1 MSAELEADP
10 ELFGDDDEDE
20 PQAQPAANPSQSQT
34 QPHVANFLND
44 IFGDD
49 SDDEGIKGA
58 GGGGSDDELNDSDD
72 DVTTKSRLKKK
83 KDAGAGKKKK
93 GEKKAKG
100 KDKEKGKGKDKDK
113 GSKKRKAEVQV
124 TSSGRIS
131 KKPSAPSSK
140 AKGDGSARANDGDEY
155 DSDNDLEMSKED
167 RNFIAGEDDAETAG
181 VMKEY
186 DAEDQNFD
194 DERPRKKSKGGD
206 GRAQKDLDPFSETLL
221 SMKKPKVQEIG
232 DNDKNSLALS
242 LLREMDLAQKRDEER
257 LRENQPAIFK
267 LHMLERVQKVV
278 NVKALQ
284 NALLDLDILA
294 VFVDWIKPLPDKSLP
309 SLTLRSAVYEMLA
322 KLPCQTG
329 ELSLPQPLPTARS
342 RRQLTFFSTSFSY
355 QNTLRGATRASRR

>member
-1 MSAELEADP
+1 MSGGLEADP

-20 PQAQPAANPSQSQT
+20 PQAKAPAANPSQSQT

-93 GEKKAKG
+93 VKG

-140 AKGDGSARANDGDEY
+140 AKADGSGAAADEGDEY
-155 DSDNDLEMSKED
+155 DSENDLEMSKED

-181 VMKEY
+181 VMREY
-186 DAEDQNFD
+186 DQEDQNFD

-221 SMKKPKVQEIG
+221 AMKKPKVQEIG

-257 LRENQPAIFK
+257 LRDNQPAIFK
-267 LHMLERVQKVV
+267 LHMLQRVQAVV

-284 NALLDLDILA
+284 NTLLDLDILA
-294 VFVDWIKPLPDKSLP
+294 VFVDWVKPLHDKSLP

-329 ELSLPQPLPTARS
+329 KFPPS
-342 RRQLTFFSTSFSY
+342 
-355 QNTLRGATRASRR
+355 RASPSPLLS